1 MEYTEDFL
9 NKVVQMGILGY
20 DVAKVI
26 NVLDVEEQDE
36 QQFTSDFA
44 NTESLVFKRY
54 KKGVDKAEYALD
66 AKLFDLAQKGNIAA
80 MKKWEERQYML
91 KHNS

>member
-44 NTESLVFKRY
+44 NPESLVFKRY

>member
-1 MEYTEDFL
+1 MEYTEEFL
-9 NKVVQMGILGY
+9 NKVVQVGILGY

-26 NVLDVEEQDE
+26 NVLDVPEQDE
-36 QQFTSDFA
+36 IKFSADFA
-44 NTESLVFKRY
+44 NPESVVFKKY

>member
-1 MEYTEDFL
+1 MEYNEDFL

-20 DVAKVI
+20 DVTKVI
-26 NVLDVEEQDE
+26 NVLDVPEVDE
-36 QQFTSDFA
+36 KTFASDFI
-44 NTESLVFKRY
+44 NPESIIFKRY